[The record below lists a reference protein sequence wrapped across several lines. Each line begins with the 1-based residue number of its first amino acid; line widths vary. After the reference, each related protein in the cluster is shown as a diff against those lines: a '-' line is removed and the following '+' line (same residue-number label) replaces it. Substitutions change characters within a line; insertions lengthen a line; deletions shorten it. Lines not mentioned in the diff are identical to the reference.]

1 MALKGNTMSNKFT
14 RITID
19 VMHNEADN
27 IEVLDY
33 ILQLVETVQ
42 EEGEYLELFTVV
54 SGSASKVELKEVGP
68 AYPMLKPVPTSA
80 PITPADKAEIDE
92 PTDEFIKDN
101 LSDVID

>member
-1 MALKGNTMSNKFT
+1 MTNKFT

-19 VMHNEADN
+19 LMHNEADN

-42 EEGEYLELFTVV
+42 EEGEYLEYFQVV
-54 SGSASKVELKEVGP
+54 AGSANKVELKDVGP
-68 AYPMLKPVPTSA
+68 DYPMLKAKPTSA
-80 PITPADKAEIDE
+80 PITPADTAEADE
-92 PTDEFIKDN
+92 PTDEFISDD